1 MNWFCRFW
9 LPALPANPLPEQLPL
24 TTMLLR
30 PKNRRK
36 QSEPRWRMP
45 DVDWRR
51 LGVAAAV
58 VVSLAV
64 LALAVEALLD
74 QPIERVAV
82 LGQFK
87 RVSPMAVEEAVQE
100 RVRDTGLVAVQLD
113 AVRRAVEQIPWV
125 ASAQIA
131 RRWPRALEITVTEQ
145 LAAARWGA
153 NGLLNTRGELFVSE
167 ARHIPSELP
176 QLAGPEG
183 SEQLVAKRY
192 FAVQGRLVEAGTR
205 ITAMRLDQRGAWEFD
220 LDSGITVRLGRRQ
233 VDDRFER
240 FAATA
245 LRLIV
250 QRATDISYVDM
261 RYTNGFAVGW
271 RDGERRVASGSIS
284 QDDNP
289 DG

>member
-1 MNWFCRFW
+1 
-9 LPALPANPLPEQLPL
+9 
-24 TTMLLR
+24 MLLR

-145 LAAARWGA
+145 LAAARWGT

-183 SEQLVAKRY
+183 SEGLVAKRY

>member
-1 MNWFCRFW
+1 MI
-9 LPALPANPLPEQLPL
+9 
-24 TTMLLR
+24 LR

-36 QSEPRWRMP
+36 QSEPRWQLP
-45 DVDWRR
+45 TLDWRR
-51 LGVAAAV
+51 LGFGVGG
-58 VVSLAV
+58 VVSLV
-64 LALAVEALLD
+64 LLSSIAARVLD
-74 QPIERVAV
+74 QPIERIAV
-82 LGQFK
+82 LGQFQ
-87 RVSPMAVEEAVQE
+87 RVSPVAVEEAVQE
-100 RVRDTGLVAVQLD
+100 RVRDMGLVSVQLD

-131 RRWPRALEITVTEQ
+131 RSWPRALTITVTEQ
-145 LAAARWGA
+145 VAAARWGT

-167 ARHIPSELP
+167 ARHIPTELP
-176 QLAGPEG
+176 QLSGPTA
-183 SEQLVAKRY
+183 SEQLVAQRY

-220 LDSGITVRLGRRQ
+220 LDNGITVRLGRRQ
-233 VDDRFER
+233 VDERFER

-245 LRLIV
+245 LRLIT
-250 QRATDISYVDM
+250 QRATDIAYVDM

-271 RDGERRVASGSIS
+271 RDGERRVATGTVS

>member
-1 MNWFCRFW
+1 
-9 LPALPANPLPEQLPL
+9 
-24 TTMLLR
+24 MLLR

-131 RRWPRALEITVTEQ
+131 RR
-145 LAAARWGA
+145 
-153 NGLLNTRGELFVSE
+153 
-167 ARHIPSELP
+167 
-176 QLAGPEG
+176 
-183 SEQLVAKRY
+183 
-192 FAVQGRLVEAGTR
+192 
-205 ITAMRLDQRGAWEFD
+205 
-220 LDSGITVRLGRRQ
+220 
-233 VDDRFER
+233 
-240 FAATA
+240 
-245 LRLIV
+245 
-250 QRATDISYVDM
+250 
-261 RYTNGFAVGW
+261 
-271 RDGERRVASGSIS
+271 
-284 QDDNP
+284 
-289 DG
+289 